1 MIDKCE
7 VVTIAK
13 QLFTIEILLSHV
25 TIENMQKIVDKRK
38 NVVCNRSIAIYNK
51 KNEVC
56 KIPIDNCQLQSLFT
70 IVNLYSHGVFFTKS
84 KALKNILF
92 PPFQN
97 RFRFETKHLL
107 FNLFSLK
114 IRFFVATA
122 NIETSSP
129 IKIFSLA
136 SNVFH

>member
-38 NVVCNRSIAIYNK
+38 NVVCNRSIAIYNQ

-56 KIPIDNCQLQSLFT
+56 KIPIDKLLV
-70 IVNLYSHGVFFTKS
+70 IVIIYNRKSVFSRCF
-84 KALKNILF
+84 F
-92 PPFQN
+92 Y
-97 RFRFETKHLL
+97 
-107 FNLFSLK
+107 K
-114 IRFFVATA
+114 I
-122 NIETSSP
+122 ESP
-129 IKIFSLA
+129 
-136 SNVFH
+136 